1 MCNQSELEESR
12 VMEAKYRKVL
22 AYLIHQD
29 WFQEKAEYYFEL
41 PETETNEQFTTE
53 LICEIGRRL
62 EKEGK
67 QQLN

>member
-1 MCNQSELEESR
+1 MTELEETKI
-12 VMEAKYRKVL
+12 MEAKYRKVL

-29 WFQEKAEYYFEL
+29 WFQEEACASLEL
-41 PETETNEQFTTE
+41 PDVDTIEEFTTE